1 MTTPI
6 DFVNPLQGTNNRFD
20 FSHGNCMP
28 LASVPHAMTSW
39 TLQTSDSGWA
49 FNPNDKRVQGFRATR
64 MPSPWIGDYGHF
76 TLMAQVG
83 EPTLSADAR
92 SSSYHLSDTVI
103 QPHYQRV
110 HLLRYQT
117 TMEIAPTQRCAMLR
131 VTYPSTTEAAFIVQP
146 FAGDSAISVDTA
158 RQCITGYTQAHTAG
172 CPPNFAC
179 YFVIAFDQPIT
190 GAMLFDVSHAW
201 EAMQGEGERIGARV
215 AFDATASRVLNV
227 RVGTSFVSI
236 EQAWR
241 NLESEIGTSKLEK
254 VREQS
259 KNIWNELLSRIEID
273 GATEAQ
279 RHTFYSCLYRTL
291 LFPRQWHEIDDAGDL
306 IHFSPYSGN
315 IEKGLLSTD
324 NGFWDTFRTEYPLL
338 ALVYPDV
345 LNSVLEGWLNAYREG
360 GWFPKWASPAYR
372 DCMIGT
378 HLDVVFADAIL
389 RGVDQYDVELAYEA
403 MRKDAFEPTHTGEYG
418 REAIASYIELG
429 YCPIDPSAHGSAART
444 QEYAYDD
451 FCVAQVARLLGNHDD
466 ASHLYQRSF
475 NYKNVFDPSVGFMR
489 GRFADGSWVTPF
501 NPFAWDT
508 RAYVEG
514 SAWQY
519 SWAVQHDPAGLIAL
533 HGGPAKFV
541 RKLDSLFTT
550 PAHFVNAG
558 YPYEIHE
565 MTEMAAVD
573 FGQYAHSNQPVH
585 HVLALYAAAG
595 QPWKMQYWARRVMNE
610 LYDSGVN
617 GFCGDED
624 NGSMS
629 SWYVL
634 NALGLMPLCPGHPTF
649 VLGSPLFTKSVVH
662 LNAGRDL
669 TIEAKGNS
677 AGKPYVQSM
686 AWNRKPHE
694 STWIT
699 HEVLAQGGALRFSM
713 GATPLKRRYT
723 KQQLPFS
730 LSTSGLL
737 SL

>member
-1 MTTPI
+1 
-6 DFVNPLQGTNNRFD
+6 
-20 FSHGNCMP
+20 
-28 LASVPHAMTSW
+28 
-39 TLQTSDSGWA
+39 
-49 FNPNDKRVQGFRATR
+49 
-64 MPSPWIGDYGHF
+64 
-76 TLMAQVG
+76 
-83 EPTLSADAR
+83 
-92 SSSYHLSDTVI
+92 
-103 QPHYQRV
+103 
-110 HLLRYQT
+110 
-117 TMEIAPTQRCAMLR
+117 
-131 VTYPSTTEAAFIVQP
+131 
-146 FAGDSAISVDTA
+146 
-158 RQCITGYTQAHTAG
+158 
-172 CPPNFAC
+172 
-179 YFVIAFDQPIT
+179 
-190 GAMLFDVSHAW
+190 
-201 EAMQGEGERIGARV
+201 
-215 AFDATASRVLNV
+215 
-227 RVGTSFVSI
+227 
-236 EQAWR
+236 
-241 NLESEIGTSKLEK
+241 
-254 VREQS
+254 
-259 KNIWNELLSRIEID
+259 
-273 GATEAQ
+273 
-279 RHTFYSCLYRTL
+279 
-291 LFPRQWHEIDDAGDL
+291 
-306 IHFSPYSGN
+306 
-315 IEKGLLSTD
+315 
-324 NGFWDTFRTEYPLL
+324 
-338 ALVYPDV
+338 
-345 LNSVLEGWLNAYREG
+345 
-360 GWFPKWASPAYR
+360 
-372 DCMIGT
+372 
-378 HLDVVFADAIL
+378 
-389 RGVDQYDVELAYEA
+389 
-403 MRKDAFEPTHTGEYG
+403 
-418 REAIASYIELG
+418 
-429 YCPIDPSAHGSAART
+429 
-444 QEYAYDD
+444 
-451 FCVAQVARLLGNHDD
+451 
-466 ASHLYQRSF
+466 
-475 NYKNVFDPSVGFMR
+475 VFDPSVGFMR

-565 MTEMAAVD
+565 MTEMAAID

-634 NALGLMPLCPGHPTF
+634 NALGLMPLCPGYPSF